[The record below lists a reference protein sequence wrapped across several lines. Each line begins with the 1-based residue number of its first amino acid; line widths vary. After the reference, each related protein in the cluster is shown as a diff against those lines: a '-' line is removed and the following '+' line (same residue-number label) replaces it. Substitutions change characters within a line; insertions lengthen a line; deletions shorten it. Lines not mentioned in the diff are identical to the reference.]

1 MTVRR
6 GCQPQPRVM
15 IRAPRSAP
23 YTKRHDD
30 PNMDRLLAI
39 DSGLTVTK
47 AVIFDLEGNQIAVCR
62 RNVPQCKPAPR
73 RVERDMAELWRQTAS
88 AIRDVLE
95 TSRTDAKRIIAVAA
109 TAHGDGLYLLDPDGE
124 PLGPGILSLDS
135 RSSAIVEDWTH
146 NGTAAKALELTGQ
159 SPHVSAPSALLGWIR
174 REEPERFARIGHVL
188 SCKDWLSYC
197 LSSHIGTDRT
207 EASTSFT
214 DARTQVYSDA
224 ALALFGLSGLAQALP
239 EMAHSAD
246 VVGTVT
252 AGAAA
257 ATGLAKGTPVA
268 AGLHDVT
275 ASALGIG
282 AHRTGVIGIVAGTY
296 SINECVSAE
305 PRIDARWF
313 CRNAIAPGSWNNMA
327 ISPASATNYDW
338 FLNTFCAEERD
349 KAGTSIHKLLR
360 SEIDIALS
368 RGSSVMYHPYLFGSP
383 MGPAPSAGF
392 LGLRGWHDRGDMLAA
407 LLEGI
412 AFNHRQHIDDLR
424 DQFSSTKARLTGGA
438 SRNPTVAQLFAD
450 VLDMPVTVTD
460 TDEAAAW
467 GAALCAGAA
476 VGAFAQFD
484 ADPRDIEGRATE
496 YQPSQSRAAHY
507 TERYMLYSEVAAT
520 LTSTWDRLNALEA
533 TGRGRPHD

>member
-1 MTVRR
+1 
-6 GCQPQPRVM
+6 
-15 IRAPRSAP
+15 
-23 YTKRHDD
+23 
-30 PNMDRLLAI
+30 MDRLLAI

-47 AVIFDLEGNQIAVCR
+47 AVIFDLDGNQIAVCR

-73 RVERDMAELWRQTAS
+73 RVERNMAVLWQQTAS

-95 TSRTDAKRIIAVAA
+95 TSGTDAQRIIAVAA
-109 TAHGDGLYLLDPDGE
+109 TAHGDGLYLLDHDGA

-135 RSSAIVEDWTH
+135 RSSAVVDDWTRD
-146 NGTAAKALELTGQ
+146 GTAGKALDLTGQ
-159 SPHVSAPSALLGWIR
+159 VPHVSAPSALLGWIS
-174 REEPERFARIGHVL
+174 REEPERFSRIGHVL
-188 SCKDWLSYC
+188 SCKDWLCYC
-197 LSSHIGTDRT
+197 LSGHIGTDRT

-214 DARTQVYSDA
+214 DARSQGYSDA
-224 ALALFGLSGLAQALP
+224 ALALFGLSGLAGALP
-239 EMAHSAD
+239 RMAHSAD
-246 VVGTVT
+246 VVATVT
-252 AGAAA
+252 ADAAA
-257 ATGLAKGTPVA
+257 ATGLAEGTPVA

-282 AHRTGVIGIVAGTY
+282 AHQTGVFGIVAGTY
-296 SINECVSAE
+296 SINECVSTE

-313 CRNAIAPGSWNNMA
+313 CRNAIAPGHWNIMS

-338 FLNTFCAEERD
+338 FLNTLCTQERD
-349 KAGTSIHKLLR
+349 AAGSSIHKLLR

-412 AFNHRQHIDDLR
+412 AFNHRQHVDALR
-424 DQFSSTKARLTGGA
+424 ECFSSTEARLTGGA

-450 VLDMPVTVTD
+450 ILDMPVTVTD

-476 VGAFAQFD
+476 VGAFARFD
-484 ADPRDIEGRATE
+484 ADPRDIAGRATRYE
-496 YQPSQSRAAHY
+496 PSQGRAAHY
-507 TERYMLYSEVAAT
+507 AERYTLYREVAAT
-520 LTSTWDRLNALEA
+520 LTSTWERLNALEA
-533 TGRGRPHD
+533 TPRGRCNG